1 MYKLDSWGGFSL
13 SKAEQT
19 TGDEAETLSDEKNN
33 NNDITVIKGNHL
45 IYEANVKVLTKTA
58 SNFAKTA
65 SNFVVPVAAMTGS
78 VSNGHSANGH
88 IQNGTAATE
97 KGCWTIG
104 LVNSKFK
111 YLSAET
117 FGYKINANGK
127 ALKKK
132 QVWILEPSG
141 DGDTI
146 VMRSH
151 LNKYVAVDQFG
162 NVTCDQVIYM
172 DNKDMVARHG
182 LYLPMLFCPNKHRV
196 K

>member
-19 TGDEAETLSDEKNN
+19 ADETENHLSDEKNN
-33 NNDITVIKGNHL
+33 NNDVTVIKGNHL

-58 SNFAKTA
+58 SNF
-65 SNFVVPVAAMTGS
+65 VVPVAAMTGS
-78 VSNGHSANGH
+78 VTNGHSANGH

-151 LNKYVAVDQFG
+151 LNKYIAVDQFG
-162 NVTCDQVIYM
+162 NVTCDQVI
-172 DNKDMVARHG
+172 
-182 LYLPMLFCPNKHRV
+182 
-196 K
+196 